1 MLDKIGRMKRHLILL
16 FAMLMLPLLS
26 ACAGDEAEIV
36 YIVVPNDNAANA
48 PADAAASADAVPQMV
63 QNAPQATPTP
73 DIPPEITLQIGDRFS
88 RDGRFENAVYTY
100 QIILDGGEAISAE
113 IRAAAAYNM
122 AQAALREGL
131 FDYAVNALNN
141 LMAIAPDDYRSVL
154 AYFLRGDAH
163 SGLGMWAEAVDDY
176 RQYLTLRPGVI
187 DSYAYERIGDALIN
201 LNQFDAAL
209 ESYENATQ
217 ATRSRIPQA
226 ALMEKVANLH
236 RLNGNTSRAVA
247 QYDGILE
254 FAQTFNYRASIELMA
269 AQTLLNAGDDA
280 GGLARMARLFGE
292 YQGAP
297 AAYEAMLTLLENGI
311 ELSGDAVGQTYFI
324 AGRYEDA
331 IDAFNRFTTEV
342 ALTEIPPRL
351 YIQLGQAYRAAGN
364 FDAARVAFRTVTEQF
379 SNDPLFGDALLEGGR
394 TYFMQDDIPS
404 AIERYLFIA
413 DTYGYLEATA
423 AEALWRA
430 AYLHNTNDNT
440 PEARVLFTRLAQTY
454 PNSEQA
460 RSGLSIAANTAVRN
474 DQAPLAETLFA
485 QLATLAEGTER
496 ADAYLN
502 LGRLAL
508 ERGDAQTARDAL
520 ENTIAAAPDSFFS
533 ARARDLMAGRDPFTP
548 PATLVWRFDDVA
560 EITAA
565 EDWLRAQFNITQA
578 GALWPLAA
586 ELEADPRL
594 IRGRELWAVGAFNE
608 ARIEFNDIISEYSAD
623 GLASYQLAM
632 ATRNIGAYRPSI
644 AAAANVI
651 IQSDVATL
659 DAPPFIARLRY
670 PAYYGEE
677 VRRITAEYG
686 IDPLLML
693 SLIRHESLFDT
704 YATAAADEKGL
715 TQVVPATA
723 AYIAEQLNWRDYQHR
738 DLFRPHAGIEFGA
751 FYLAEQL
758 NRFGGNVYAALGGYN
773 AGPGRAINWLELS
786 DNDNADRFMASITIN
801 STRQYIQMIYNN
813 YAMYRVLY
821 GAD

>member
-1 MLDKIGRMKRHLILL
+1 MKRHLILL
-16 FAMLMLPLLS
+16 LTVLMLPLLA
-26 ACAGDEAEIV
+26 ACADHKAEAV
-36 YIVVPNDNAANA
+36 YIVVPNES
-48 PADAAASADAVPQMV
+48 DAGAQPQTA
-63 QNAPQATPTP
+63 QDAPQATPTP
-73 DIPPEITLQIGDRFS
+73 DIPPEVTLQIGDRFM

-100 QIILDGGEAISAE
+100 QIILNGGEAISAD

-131 FDYAVNALNN
+131 FDHAVNALNN

-163 SGLGMWAEAVDDY
+163 SGLGMWAEAAEDY
-176 RQYLTLRPGVI
+176 RQYLTLRPGII
-187 DSYAYERIGDALIN
+187 DSYAYERIGDALVN

-209 ESYENATQ
+209 ESYERATN

-226 ALMEKVANLH
+226 ALMEKVASLH
-236 RLNGNTSRAVA
+236 RLNGNAMGAVA
-247 QYDGILE
+247 QYDGILA

-269 AQTLLNAGDDA
+269 AQTLLDA
-280 GGLARMARLFGE
+280 GEREAGLARMARLFAE

-297 AAYEAMLTLLENGI
+297 AAYEAMLTLLENDIALDGF
-311 ELSGDAVGQTYFI
+311 AVGQTYFI

-351 YIQLGQAYRAAGN
+351 YLQLGQAYRAAGN
-364 FDAARVAFRTVTEQF
+364 FDAARVAFRTITEQF

-394 TYFMQDDIPS
+394 TYFMQDDIPA

-413 DTYGYLEATA
+413 ETYNYLEATA

-430 AYLHNTNDNT
+430 AYLHNTNDNA
-440 PEARVLFTRLAQTY
+440 PEARVLFTQLAQTY
-454 PNSEQA
+454 PNSDQA
-460 RSGLSIAANTAVRN
+460 RSGLTIAAQTAVRN
-474 DQAPLAETLFA
+474 DQAPLAESLFG

-508 ERGDAQTARDAL
+508 ERGDVGAAGDAL
-520 ENTIAAAPDSFFS
+520 AQVIIAAPDSFFS
-533 ARARDLMAGRDPFTP
+533 ARARDLIAGRAPFTP
-548 PATLVWRFDDVA
+548 PAEYVWRFDDLA

-565 EDWLRAQFNITQA
+565 EEWLRAQFNVDES
-578 GALWPLAA
+578 GALWPLTP

-594 IRGRELWAVGAFNE
+594 MRGRELWAVGAFDE

-623 GLASYQLAM
+623 GLASYRLAM
-632 ATRNIGAYRPSI
+632 FTRNIGAYRPSI
-644 AAAANVI
+644 SAAANVI
-651 IQSDVATL
+651 IQSGVPTL

-677 VRRITAEYG
+677 VRRISAEYG

-715 TQVVPATA
+715 TQVIPMTA

-758 NRFGGNVYAALGGYN
+758 NRFNGNVYAALAGYN

-801 STRQYIQMIYNN
+801 STRQYIQMIYSN

-821 GAD
+821 GAN